1 MACRANGATLTC
13 SDAREHALGLRD
25 CVLEEPG
32 AQLVVDLL
40 QKTLK
45 HCCHQFFELR
55 VLSQVEQR
63 HEQEVTLN
71 PGAWKSN
78 SVRVTGCGRWRADA
92 TESRWNGQWGGDA
105 LSLSPWRIGSV
116 HLGVVAILVVWCR
129 ASPRV
134 SESPS
139 ACGSAT
145 LYRCDR
151 K

>member
-1 MACRANGATLTC
+1 VACRANGATLTC
-13 SDAREHALGLRD
+13 SDAWEHALGLRD

-32 AQLVVDLL
+32 TQLVVDLL
-40 QKTLK
+40 QKTLT
-45 HCCHQFFELR
+45 HCCHQFLELR
-55 VLSQVEQR
+55 FLSQVEQR
-63 HEQEVTLN
+63 HEEEVTLN

-78 SVRVTGCGRWRADA
+78 SVRLWSM
-92 TESRWNGQWGGDA
+92 ESRCSREKTGMGNGGDA
-105 LSLSPWRIGSV
+105 LSLLPCRIGSM
-116 HLGVVAILVVWCR
+116 HFGVVAILVVWCR
-129 ASPRV
+129 ASPRE